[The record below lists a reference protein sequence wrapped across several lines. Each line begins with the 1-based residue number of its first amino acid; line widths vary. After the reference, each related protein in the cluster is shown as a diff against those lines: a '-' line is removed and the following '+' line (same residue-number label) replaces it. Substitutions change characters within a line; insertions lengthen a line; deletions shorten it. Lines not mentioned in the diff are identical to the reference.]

1 MPIRRQLLLLLAGA
15 AVGVAPL
22 VGQTRADS
30 AAIVL
35 DAARTLR
42 QDGRLDAA
50 RELLQLLRIR
60 YGGTPAVAHA
70 DSLLGVLETEAPLTR
85 ATGRTGFILFHTIYG
100 GFLGVAIP
108 AAFGADQSEPYGVGL
123 LIGGPAG
130 YFGSRAFARSHITMP
145 GQAGIASFATLWGT
159 WQGVAL
165 QQVLNIGEPEVCPA
179 GPDSC
184 YRPGS
189 DTAPWAAA
197 IVGGLAGLGTGL
209 ALTSREI
216 PSGTSSLISQAAF
229 WGSWFG
235 LAAGAIIG
243 AEGEGLLAAA
253 LVGGDAAVLA
263 AIPAARAWR
272 PSPSRVRLATA
283 AGIAGGLAGLGIDL
297 LANIEDDQAAFAV
310 AAAGSAT
317 GLLAGAW
324 MGRGR
329 TDEPQGEEA
338 TLALLTVRDGSGVR
352 FRAPVPV
359 PAALPVEERGKR
371 SLRPGLR
378 VLLLDADF

>member
-1 MPIRRQLLLLLAGA
+1 
-15 AVGVAPL
+15 
-22 VGQTRADS
+22 
-30 AAIVL
+30 
-35 DAARTLR
+35 
-42 QDGRLDAA
+42 
-50 RELLQLLRIR
+50 
-60 YGGTPAVAHA
+60 
-70 DSLLGVLETEAPLTR
+70 
-85 ATGRTGFILFHTIYG
+85 
-100 GFLGVAIP
+100 
-108 AAFGADQSEPYGVGL
+108 
-123 LIGGPAG
+123 
-130 YFGSRAFARSHITMP
+130 
-145 GQAGIASFATLWGT
+145 
-159 WQGVAL
+159 
-165 QQVLNIGEPEVCPA
+165 
-179 GPDSC
+179 
-184 YRPGS
+184 
-189 DTAPWAAA
+189 
-197 IVGGLAGLGTGL
+197 
-209 ALTSREI
+209 
-216 PSGTSSLISQAAF
+216 
-229 WGSWFG
+229 
-235 LAAGAIIG
+235 
-243 AEGEGLLAAA
+243 LLAAA

-310 AAAGSAT
+310 AAAGSAI

-378 VLLLDADF
+378 VLLLDAVF